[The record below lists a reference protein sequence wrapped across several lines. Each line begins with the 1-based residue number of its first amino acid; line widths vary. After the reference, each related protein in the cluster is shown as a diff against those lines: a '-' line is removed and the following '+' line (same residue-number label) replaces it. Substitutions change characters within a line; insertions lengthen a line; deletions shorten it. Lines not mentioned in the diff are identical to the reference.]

1 MFYTYSYKRHN
12 NEEPEIDEHYYDLH
26 TMEPISKEEFEAMSK
41 PKSEPKLKTDKKPLK
56 KPLKKPIPRTEEQH
70 FDAAPDM
77 LPPRPESPCPDISY
91 HLMMKRMQELVEE
104 NRNLREQLDF
114 ATKRGDSY
122 RRLYKRTKEEPE
134 PEHKPESK
142 EDYEPEFKPKVI
154 PIRVR
159 RFFF

>member
-1 MFYTYSYKRHN
+1 MFYTYSYRKHN
-12 NEEPEIDEHYYDLH
+12 DEEPEIDEHYYDLH

-70 FDAAPDM
+70 FDATPEM
-77 LPPRPESPCPDISY
+77 LPPRPKTPCHDRSY
-91 HLMMKRMQELVEE
+91 DLMMKRMQELVEE
-104 NRNLREQLDF
+104 NRNLREQLDL

-122 RRLYKRTKEEPE
+122 RRLYKRTTEEPE
-134 PEHKPESK
+134 PEH
-142 EDYEPEFKPKVI
+142 EPEFRPKVI